1 MGSFS
6 MVLKRFE
13 LGLFRSSKKLK
24 SGRKVMMDM
33 GAQRP
38 NSPFFVQKL
47 MFINYLFVITL
58 RFILCT
64 VLESSPNF
72 PIYVQYDQKI
82 ISYYMKN
89 LKCLKKK

>member
-38 NSPFFVQKL
+38 NSPTYVHK
-47 MFINYLFVITL
+47 LFVITL
-58 RFILCT
+58 PIL
-64 VLESSPNF
+64 EISPNF

-82 ISYYMKN
+82 IFYYMKN
-89 LKCLKKK
+89 LKYLKKSEL